1 MHDTN
6 TLYEIYKY
14 MSIKKALI
22 ILLFLLYIFP
32 LYSLPQSDKGSAV
45 AAAREPVSRS
55 ELMLGTV
62 CRITIYDNPQEAAFT
77 EAFARIDAI
86 EEQMSITRP
95 ESIVSKVNNEAG
107 RNAVPVPVE
116 TFNVV
121 QEAVHIA
128 RLSGGAFDPS
138 IGPLVKAWGIGTD
151 NARVPAQNEISS
163 LLNLV
168 DYRKVVLDTEKISIY
183 LESPGMILDLGGI
196 AKGYAADE
204 VRKVLREQKVQSAII
219 NLGGNVLTVGKKP
232 DGSLWRI
239 GIQDPAK
246 DRGAYIMV
254 LSIEDTAIVTSGPY
268 ERYFSIDD
276 SLYHH
281 ILDTGTGY
289 PVESDLGSV
298 SIISGDSLIAD
309 ALSTAFFA
317 MGIEKGMALTESF
330 ESVEAAAV
338 TWDNKIIVSSGFV
351 NGTIQYELKDSD
363 FTIIPTAKYL
373 QTP

>member
-1 MHDTN
+1 
-6 TLYEIYKY
+6 

-32 LYSLPQSDKGSAV
+32 LYSFPQSDKGSVAV
-45 AAAREPVSRS
+45 KTSEPVSSS

-62 CRITIYDNPQEAAFT
+62 CMIKIYDNPHEAAFT

-86 EEQMSITRP
+86 EQQMSITLP
-95 ESIVSKVNNEAG
+95 ESVISSVNNEAG
-107 RNAVPVPVE
+107 RKAVPVPLE

-121 QEAVHIA
+121 REAVHIA

-138 IGPLVKAWGIGTD
+138 IGPLIKAWGIGTD
-151 NARVPAQNEISS
+151 NARVPSLNEISV

-168 DYRKVVLDTEKISIY
+168 DYQKIILDTDDRSIY

-204 VRKVLREQKVQSAII
+204 VRKVLREHNVQSAII

-239 GIQDPAK
+239 GVQDPAK
-246 DRGAYIMV
+246 DRGAYIMI

-276 SLYHH
+276 ILYHH
-281 ILDTGTGY
+281 ILNTETGY
-289 PVESDLGSV
+289 PVDSNLGSV
-298 SIISGDSLIAD
+298 SIISRDSFIAD

-317 MGIEKGMALTESF
+317 MGIEQGMTLVESF
-330 ESVEAAAV
+330 ESIEAAAV

-351 NGTIQYELKDSD
+351 NGTVTFELKDSD
-363 FTIIPTAKYL
+363 FTVIPTAKYL
-373 QTP
+373 QSP